1 MTSISIIR
9 HGETDWNTE
18 GRLQGATDIPINETG
33 VLQAQQCGQFLKIGQ
48 WDVLITSPLQRAK
61 KTAEIMNE
69 DLHLPLVVMDEF
81 SERYFGDAE
90 GMTRE
95 ERMAAYPDKAYPN
108 QETADMLQER
118 ILKGLQQIN
127 ENYPDKNV
135 LLVAHGAVIG
145 AILSMLSGGEIGS
158 RKTRLINGG
167 ITTIDF
173 SEDQWRI
180 RDYNQ
185 VEHLSEF
192 SEKGRV

>member
-1 MTSISIIR
+1 MTLISIIR

-18 GRLQGATDIPINETG
+18 GRLQGATDIPINKTG
-33 VLQAQQCGQFLKIGQ
+33 ILQAQECGHFLNDGE

-61 KTAEIMNE
+61 RTAEIINE
-69 DLHLPLVVMDEF
+69 ELHLPLVVMNEF

-95 ERMAAYPDKAYPN
+95 ERMIAFPDKDYPN
-108 QETADMLQER
+108 QETTEVMQQR
-118 ILKGLQQIN
+118 ILNGLQQIN
-127 ENYPDKNV
+127 RNYPDKKV
-135 LLVAHGAVIG
+135 LLVAHGAIIG

-173 SEDQWRI
+173 AEGQWRI

-185 VEHLSEF
+185 VDHLSAY
-192 SEKGRV
+192 SERGRV